1 MVENLIT
8 EYFGKYNYD
17 EIDKYVEL
25 GGFSGLKKAISNGR
39 DYPIN
44 ELKKFDLKGRG
55 GAEYPTWKK
64 WLNAK
69 DNVVDETLILCN
81 ADEGE
86 PGSYKDR
93 DLLLKDPYKVI
104 EGMLIAAYCIGAK
117 RGYIYIRE
125 EYDYIRKKFVVACEK
140 AKERGFLG
148 ENILDADFDFNIIVH
163 TGAGAYVCGENS
175 ALIESMQGRVG
186 RPTLKPPR
194 VSEKGLFDLPTMVN
208 NVETFSC
215 AATIL
220 IKGAEIYGKVGSKES
235 IGTKVISLSGNINK
249 PGTYEV
255 PFGVSINE
263 ILYNLGGATD
273 NIKFVQ
279 TGGASGPLIPRK
291 MFDIKYSYE
300 DFKKNGF
307 TIGSGSIIAVD
318 DSFRVIDYLIAIEEF
333 FKHESCGK
341 CTPCREGL
349 RQIVKILEKIAEGK
363 AVSDDYKKL
372 YRVSHVMIDSSFCGL
387 GETAPTAIL
396 TAFKYFGDEIG
407 LDKGF
412 NFEWEDEN
420 D

>member
-1 MVENLIT
+1 
-8 EYFGKYNYD
+8 
-17 EIDKYVEL
+17 
-25 GGFSGLKKAISNGR
+25 

-55 GAEYPTWKK
+55 GAEFPTWKK
-64 WLNAK
+64 WSSAK
-69 DNVVDETLILCN
+69 EKQADEKILLCN

-104 EGMLIAAYCIGAK
+104 EGMIIGAYCIGAK

-125 EYDYIRKKFVVACEK
+125 EYDYIRKKFIVACEK
-140 AKERGFLG
+140 AKESGFLG
-148 ENILDADFDFNIIVH
+148 ENILGEDFDFNITVH

-186 RPTLKPPR
+186 RPKLKPPR
-194 VSEKGLFDLPTMVN
+194 VGEKGLFDLPTMVN

-215 AATIL
+215 VATIL
-220 IKGAEIYGKVGSKES
+220 IKGAEVYGKEGTKQS
-235 IGTKVISLSGNINK
+235 IGTKVINLSGNIKK
-249 PGTYEV
+249 PGTYEI
-255 PFGVSINE
+255 PFGVSIND
-263 ILYNLGGATD
+263 ILYKLGEAPD
-273 NIKFVQ
+273 NIKFIQ
-279 TGGASGPLIPRK
+279 TGGASGPLIPRS
-291 MFDIKYSYE
+291 MFDLKYTYE
-300 DFKKNGF
+300 DFKEKGF
-307 TIGSGSIIAVD
+307 SMGSGSIIAVD
-318 DSFRVIDYLIAIEEF
+318 DSFRVIDYLIAVEEF

-349 RQIVKILEKIAEGK
+349 RQIVKILHKVADGK
-363 AVSDDYKKL
+363 SISDDYKKL
-372 YRVSHVMIDSSFCGL
+372 YRISHVMIDSSFCGL

-407 LDKGF
+407 LDSSF